1 MKKFISLALLCLI
14 SIGCFAQSMGIP
26 FYDRQGREF
35 VVYAPSG
42 QFSYSLYEGDYI
54 TRDYEGRVTCVGN
67 TYISYNYYDQVSC
80 IGDIYISYDS
90 YGRVVQVG
98 GLFLSYDYNG
108 NITNTSGRVRNNSNG
123 GQNNGYYIKQST
135 VRRNW

>member
-1 MKKFISLALLCLI
+1 MKRLITILLITAMSLGA
-14 SIGCFAQSMGIP
+14 FAQSMGIR
-26 FYDRQGREF
+26 FNDRQGREF

-90 YGRVVQVG
+90 FGRVNRVG
-98 GLFLSYDYNG
+98 GLYITYDYNG
-108 NITNTSGRVRNNSNG
+108 NISQTSGKVRNNNVKHRTYTPASL
-123 GQNNGYYIKQST
+123 Y
-135 VRRNW
+135 